1 MEKIEDKKYVELV
14 YDLMEKAE
22 PIDIPLYQFTE
33 QEPDRFI
40 FGMDGGAMIQG
51 FKDAIRGLKAGDE
64 FDFTLEPRD
73 AFGAIEE
80 EYIKDYPRDMF
91 EIDGKFDEER
101 IKPGETI
108 EMMTADGQRIPC
120 NIVAVDADKVTLD
133 FNHPLAGQSIRFKGH
148 VKTVRP
154 ATEEELNPR
163 HSCCGGC
170 HGGNDDSC
178 GCEGGCGGGCEGG
191 CK

>member
-33 QEPDRFI
+33 EAPDRFV

-163 HSCCGGC
+163 HGCCGGC
-170 HGGNDDSC
+170 HGGGDDSC
-178 GCEGGCGGGCEGG
+178 GCEGGCGGGCEGS